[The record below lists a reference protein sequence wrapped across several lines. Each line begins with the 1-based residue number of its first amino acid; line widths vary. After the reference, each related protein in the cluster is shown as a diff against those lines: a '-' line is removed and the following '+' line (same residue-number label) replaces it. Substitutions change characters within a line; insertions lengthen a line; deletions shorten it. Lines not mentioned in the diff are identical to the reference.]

1 MARRPY
7 DLPPMT
13 TLAAFEAAA
22 RHCSMKTAASELN
35 VTPGAVSRQ
44 VKALEEEL
52 GRALFVRVHRGLE
65 LTSEGSELAETLA
78 LGFARTADVCR
89 RLRSQTDTPSL
100 TVGAT
105 TAFAGY
111 WLIPRIGSFWQSFPD
126 VTVNHA
132 ISDDAIDLRRGDID
146 LALRYGD
153 GTWRGIRAI
162 RLFSDHL
169 VPVCSPDFAATH
181 PGVTAADLPDLPL
194 LRMTG
199 VDASWID
206 WDAWFAWAGVSGTS
220 AQKRGRSLNNY
231 TVVLQAARGGQGVAL
246 GWQRLVTPL
255 LDSGELVRLVD
266 QAMPSP
272 GAHYVIW
279 DEARTPSRP
288 MVQFCDWLQEQALA

>member
-65 LTSEGSELAETLA
+65 LTPEGAELAETLA
-78 LGFARTADVCR
+78 LGFARAADVCR
-89 RLRSQTDTPSL
+89 RLRSQTDAPSL

-111 WLIPRIGSFWQSFPD
+111 WLIPRIGSFWQRHPE

-132 ISDDAIDLRRGDID
+132 ISDDPIDLRRSDID

-153 GTWRGIRAI
+153 GAWRGIHAT
-162 RLFSDHL
+162 RLFGDRL
-169 VPVCSPDFAATH
+169 TPVCSPDFAARH
-181 PGVTAADLPDLPL
+181 PDTKLEDLPQLAL

-206 WDAWFAWAGVSGTS
+206 WDAWFAWAGLPVTDLPR
-220 AQKRGRSLNNY
+220 RGRSLNNY

-246 GWQRLVTPL
+246 GWERLVSPM
-255 LDSGELVRLVD
+255 LDSGELVRLVNH
-266 QAMPSP
+266 AMPSP

-279 DEARTPSRP
+279 DETRTPSRP
-288 MVQFCDWLQEQALA
+288 MVQFCDWLQDQALA